1 MALVQN
7 TWFPNALRREPGQT
21 IYGATPWQTMQ
32 QAYQQPQNQL
42 ASNAVVGQPI
52 AQQTYQPTTIKTL
65 PDLSPVQ
72 STVRPPGTMP
82 MLASQQ
88 ISQPPV
94 DTGGGV
100 GGGEDR
106 LPPGY
111 TPPPVPTTTPTTTP
125 TTPSTGGTVMPSL
138 PGPYDPTGQNV
149 PTTPANLGYKW
160 VWNPMTSYWMQVII
174 NEPSKPRGGT
184 DIPGPETSQPPVP
197 TGGAIPEPGY
207 PPTVPNPTPTLNPY
221 SWGDPR
227 YGRLDAPVWDWSQ
240 GPPSASQA
248 GGFWIRPPW
257 AERNSGANTGN
268 YVDTMY
274 VPEGMT
280 FGQFLAANPWFYN
293 RAGSAGAEQV
303 RDMRMKQYIENLLA
317 EIQQRASSQY
327 QYRPGAIGAGQVA
340 NMTPSEREML
350 MGQWE
355 SMGLSGDDM
364 WSMMLAAMPKGNAQT
379 MTRWG

>member
-1 MALVQN
+1 MAIVQQN
-7 TWFPNALRREPGQT
+7 QWFPNALRTEPGQT

-32 QAYQQPQNQL
+32 QAYQQPQNML
-42 ASNAVVGQPI
+42 ASNATVGQPI
-52 AQQTYQPTTIKTL
+52 AQQPYQSPTVRTL
-65 PDLSPVQ
+65 PDLAPVQ

-82 MLASQQ
+82 MMASQQ
-88 ISQPPV
+88 VAAPPV
-94 DTGGGV
+94 DTGGGT
-100 GGGEDR
+100 GDGEDKIGPGMP
-106 LPPGY
+106 PPGP
-111 TPPPVPTTTPTTTP
+111 TPQPTPTP
-125 TTPSTGGTVMPSL
+125 T
-138 PGPYDPTGQNV
+138 
-149 PTTPANLGYKW
+149 
-160 VWNPMTSYWMQVII
+160 
-174 NEPSKPRGGT
+174 
-184 DIPGPETSQPPVP
+184 
-197 TGGAIPEPGY
+197 
-207 PPTVPNPTPTLNPY
+207 PTVPP
-221 SWGDPR
+221 
-227 YGRLDAPVWDWSQ
+227 DAPVWDWSQ

-280 FGQFLAANPWFYN
+280 FGQFLAANL
-293 RAGSAGAEQV
+293 AGTAGAEPV
-303 RDMRMKQYIENLLA
+303 RDMRMKQYIKNLLA